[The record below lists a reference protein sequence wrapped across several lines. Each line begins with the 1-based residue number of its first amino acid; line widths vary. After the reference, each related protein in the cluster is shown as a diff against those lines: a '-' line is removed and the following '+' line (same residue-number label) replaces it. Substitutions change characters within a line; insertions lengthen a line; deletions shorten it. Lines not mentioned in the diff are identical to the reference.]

1 MCACEPGYELE
12 ADQRNCRGVSLSGC
26 ENLMLKVLSYYYYC
40 LTNYYKMRVTYLKLI
55 YTQISMNVRP
65 TMEVALKSVSIDS
78 VVISVDAG
86 MVMISTLTTAL
97 AMARF
102 VLFYL
107 QTDN

>member
-1 MCACEPGYELE
+1 
-12 ADQRNCRGVSLSGC
+12 
-26 ENLMLKVLSYYYYC
+26 
-40 LTNYYKMRVTYLKLI
+40 
-55 YTQISMNVRP
+55 MNVRP

-78 VVISVDAG
+78 VVTSVDAG

-107 QTDN
+107 QADN